1 MLATLLLAAGLAP
14 AQPPAPLPERWLLKL
29 APDDLKRTPPN
40 LYSQTWFDAFYG
52 RALGSA
58 WERWVEFRPGYLGGP
73 ATVTITKIGERD
85 RVGPDVRPDPDRRT
99 LPLAV
104 HGPLVE
110 FDRKLY
116 TAVSRP
122 YRVGMKQSVT
132 QQLHLG
138 AAVELKD
145 NVWYQ
150 AGTRTAADGKTVT
163 VEEWRLEFAH
173 DPRKADAGTVV
184 VRSHRRPLAERGGE
198 SLKLDVRFAAEPA
211 NERTR
216 VRIVRFQAPDDVK
229 LPRLPYFQLG
239 NAEGDPDLI
248 WVDGWDRLS
257 FTPASRPAPVRLAPE
272 TPGLVQPPVK

>member
-1 MLATLLLAAGLAP
+1 MLAALVLAAGLAP
-14 AQPPAPLPERWLLKL
+14 AQPPAPLPERWLLQL

-40 LYSQTWFDAFYG
+40 LLSQTWYDSHQT
-52 RALGSA
+52 RAIGTG
-58 WERWVEFRPGYLGGP
+58 WERWVQFRAGYLGGP
-73 ATVTITKIGERD
+73 ATVTITKLSEREF
-85 RVGPDVRPDPDRRT
+85 VRPPVVSEPVHRT

-122 YRVGMKQSVT
+122 LRVGMKQSVT

-150 AGTRTAADGKTVT
+150 AGTRTAPDGKTAT
-163 VEEWRLEFAH
+163 VEEWLLEFKA
-173 DPRKADAGTVV
+173 DPRKVGAGTAS
-184 VRSHRRPLAERGGE
+184 VRGRERLLTERTGIAFSQELRFTAEGPTE
-198 SLKLDVRFAAEPA
+198 
-211 NERTR
+211 NTR
-216 VRIVRFQAPDDVK
+216 VRVVQFSSPDDVK
-229 LPRLPYFQLG
+229 RPRVPYLQLG
-239 NAEGDPDLI
+239 TATGGPDII
-248 WVDGWDRLS
+248 WVDGMDRLA
-257 FTPASRPAPVRLAPE
+257 FTPASRPAPVRLEPE